1 MRPNGAKL
9 YLLRMDE
16 GQTNKLSFEG
26 QTINKGNFV
35 SNFVSKYSSL
45 HVLFIY

>member
-16 GQTNKLSFEG
+16 GQTNKLSFVG
-26 QTINKGNFV
+26 QTNKGNFV
-35 SNFVSKYSSL
+35 SNFVSKNSSL
-45 HVLFIY
+45 HFLFIY